1 MGFRLGDLFKGLTG
15 SRDAEGGADGSAQS
29 VDHKG
34 YTIRPA
40 ARREGS
46 QWLTVGVI
54 SKQFDDGLKEQQFI
68 RADMYVTKEDA
79 DACAITKGRQIID
92 EQGDDLFKDA

>member
-1 MGFRLGDLFKGLTG
+1 MGFKLGDLLRGLTG
-15 SRDAEGGADGSAQS
+15 SRDAEGPAEDSGKT
-29 VDHKG
+29 VEHKG

-54 SKQFDDGLKEQQFI
+54 TKHFDDGLKELQFI
-68 RADMYVTKEDA
+68 RADMYVTKDDA
-79 DACAITKGRQIID
+79 DACAITKGKQIID
-92 EQGDDLFKDA
+92 ERGDDLFNDG